1 VVGKHSEV
9 EDSHDRYAN
18 TDMNCLLRRIE
29 VFRGAVILTTNRTRR
44 WTRAASRAILG
55 SSATAP

>member
-9 EDSHDRYAN
+9 EDSHDRYAS
-18 TDMNCLLRRIE
+18 TDTNYLLRLIE
-29 VFRGAVILTTNRTRR
+29 VFRDVAILTTNRTRR
-44 WTRAASRAILG
+44 WTRSASRAILG